1 MNSLIASERL
11 RLLMNFMLGFPTRE
25 QLVVYLSENI
35 CPSGELAGVSTAH
48 LGDAGVIDFE
58 FFYGFRIPHPVV
70 TSIHISD
77 DDPTAETFRT
87 QKVQIVELRSI
98 YGDFTNAL
106 EMPGITDYT
115 LGVSFPITSKRVYCF
130 AFMCDLETFT
140 NYSEYFECVRSIIT
154 FWETFKDSK
163 TIKELAKPEYI
174 NNSLTPRQEQILE
187 LINDGKTNATIAMH
201 LGYSESLIRQ
211 ETIIIYRKLG
221 VSGRREL
228 KTTIAS

>member
-1 MNSLIASERL
+1 MNSITPSERL

-35 CPSGELAGVSTAH
+35 CPSGELAGVSTAS
-48 LGDAGVIDFE
+48 LDDSGEINFE
-58 FFYGFRIPHPVV
+58 FFYGFKIPHPET
-70 TSIHISD
+70 TSTHISA

-87 QKVQIVELRSI
+87 QKMQIIRLRSI
-98 YGDFTNAL
+98 YRDFNNAL

-140 NYSEYFECVRSIIT
+140 HYTEYFECVRSIIT

-163 TIKELAKPEYI
+163 TIKEPPKPEYI
-174 NNSLTPRQEQILE
+174 NTSLTPRQERILE
-187 LINDGKTNATIAMH
+187 MINDGKTNANIAAQ

-221 VSGRREL
+221 VGGRREL
-228 KTTIAS
+228 KTMIAS